1 MAETSRATLLNLL
14 LTGYD
19 DLKQRLT
26 RRLGS
31 AELAGEALQD
41 TFLRLEL
48 AGEIGAVSSPQG
60 YLFRTALNIATDR
73 RRAEARYLT
82 HVEIEAL
89 LDLADPAP
97 DPQRDVEARSEVEA
111 LKRALAELP
120 PRRREIFLGAWVEG
134 IPRQELAARF
144 GVSAR
149 TIKLELRLAR
159 DYCALRLD
167 RDVTKRFPL
176 APRES
181 SSD

>member
-1 MAETSRATLLNLL
+1 MAETSRSILLNLL

-19 DLKQRLT
+19 DLKLRLT

-31 AELAGEALQD
+31 SDLAGEALQD

-48 AGEIGAVSSPQG
+48 AGDIGVVSSPQG

-73 RRAEARYLT
+73 RRAESRHLN
-82 HVEIEAL
+82 HVEVDAL
-89 LDLADPAP
+89 LDLADSSP
-97 DPQRDVEARSEVEA
+97 DAARTIEGRSEVEA

-120 PRRREIFLGAWVEG
+120 PRRRAIFVAAWVEG
-134 IPRQELAARF
+134 VPRQVLAARF
-144 GVSAR
+144 GVSLR
-149 TIKLELRLAR
+149 TIKLELKRAR

-167 RDVTKRFPL
+167 RDVTKRFPP
-176 APRES
+176 APRQS